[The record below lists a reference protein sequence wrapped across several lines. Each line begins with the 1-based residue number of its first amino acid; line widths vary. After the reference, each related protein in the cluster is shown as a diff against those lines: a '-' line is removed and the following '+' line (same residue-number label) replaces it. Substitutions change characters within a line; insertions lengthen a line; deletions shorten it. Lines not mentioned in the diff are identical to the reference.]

1 MKKKKLHVFQLVLS
15 SALLILVSCGGA
27 NKMINDAGTIAYEVS
42 PTVLEMKGDSVE
54 VSVTVKYPPKFFN
67 KNAVV
72 VVVPAIVWQGGS
84 SAYNKVTLQGEKV
97 QGNGEVISYETGGSY
112 TFKGKIPY
120 KDAMLKSELILKSTV
135 SIKGKDAIPLPDAKI
150 ADGVI
155 ATATLLQNEAL
166 AIESMNQFQRRQVIS
181 AESKINFLI
190 NQAVVR
196 GNELTKE
203 DMKNMKKF
211 IADAEKD
218 PNIELKNTQVIG
230 YASPEGP
237 EAHNQSLAESRQ
249 TAAQKAIARDV
260 KVEMLGTAAG
270 EDWDGF
276 RQLMQAS
283 DIENKEIILSVLS
296 KYSDGATREAEIKK
310 MAAVYSQIAKEI
322 LPELRR
328 SRIVVNAEKQGKS
341 DSLIIALATANEL
354 TGDTLSIE
362 EYLFAATIAKD
373 QDEAAVMLTNASKIY
388 PDNWRIFNNLG
399 CIYVDQNK
407 FADAQQA
414 FANADNLSDGDKSV
428 KNNLG
433 VLAVKQGDL
442 ATGLE
447 YFEIAQGAGSEVRYN
462 MGIIKVK
469 EGDYSSAV
477 SMFGSNATFNAALAK
492 LLNGDVDGA
501 TQTITKADEDENAA
515 AYYLRAI
522 IGARTKNVDMI
533 VSNLKVAIQ
542 KDPSFR
548 ERAQKDLEFRT
559 YFENQDFRATV
570 R

>member
-1 MKKKKLHVFQLVLS
+1 
-15 SALLILVSCGGA
+15 
-27 NKMINDAGTIAYEVS
+27 
-42 PTVLEMKGDSVE
+42 
-54 VSVTVKYPPKFFN
+54 
-67 KNAVV
+67 
-72 VVVPAIVWQGGS
+72 
-84 SAYNKVTLQGEKV
+84 
-97 QGNGEVISYETGGSY
+97 EVISYETGGSY

-388 PDNWRIFNNLG
+388 PDNWRMFNN
-399 CIYVDQNK
+399 
-407 FADAQQA
+407 
-414 FANADNLSDGDKSV
+414 
-428 KNNLG
+428 
-433 VLAVKQGDL
+433 
-442 ATGLE
+442 
-447 YFEIAQGAGSEVRYN
+447 
-462 MGIIKVK
+462 
-469 EGDYSSAV
+469 
-477 SMFGSNATFNAALAK
+477 
-492 LLNGDVDGA
+492 
-501 TQTITKADEDENAA
+501 
-515 AYYLRAI
+515 
-522 IGARTKNVDMI
+522 
-533 VSNLKVAIQ
+533 
-542 KDPSFR
+542 
-548 ERAQKDLEFRT
+548 
-559 YFENQDFRATV
+559 
-570 R
+570 